1 MELTVR
7 NFRGIEAAS
16 ITLAPVALVC
26 APNGIGKT
34 SIAQA
39 LACALTGNPIPF
51 ADMPKNKAALLL
63 RDGAQRGKA
72 TIAAN
77 DNERTVNWPGASV
90 SGSDDA
96 PKAST
101 IAAGLTSLA
110 TTPARMVPQ
119 LLAQYLPLQPTVA
132 DLHKALKDAGIDD
145 NTIAALWARIE
156 QVGWDEAH
164 RGAKEFGTKAKG
176 KWEQITGEAFGAVKA
191 QGWRSRLLPDD
202 ATVDDLSAKV
212 KAAQSE
218 YEKAVGDAAMG
229 DAERQQLEQQA
240 KEKDAHVGV
249 IGEMEALLQEKAGQ
263 LAKAREAL
271 NALPAPGTAQ
281 RAPLICPHCEGKVE
295 YSGAQLIA
303 FVQQIAPEENRRRQD
318 AISNARALVNDLD
331 SEHRGIMGR
340 IAGLQQK
347 VQQADRAAAL
357 LAEYDGKGTS
367 AAAIERARHEL
378 EAAQDVVAAWHNTQ
392 EAARCAETIAK
403 NIAIVAALDFG
414 GVRKAVLERALGA
427 FNAELM
433 ALCAAAQW
441 AAVAITDDMTVSY
454 GGRPYA
460 LLSASQQFRAR
471 VILQIAMARIDK
483 SAAVVIDAADILD
496 RAGRNGLFALLRSVG
511 LPALV
516 TSTANAPD
524 EVPRLA
530 AAGIGRSYW
539 IENATTKEL

>member
-7 NFRGIEAAS
+7 NFRGIESAS

-63 RDGAQRGKA
+63 RDGAQRGKV

-77 DNERTVNWPGASV
+77 DNERTVNYPGASI
-90 SGSDDA
+90 SGSEDA
-96 PKAST
+96 PQASP

-110 TTPARMVPQ
+110 TTPVKMVPQ
-119 LLAQYLPLQPTVA
+119 LLAQYLPMQPTVS
-132 DLHKALKDAGIDD
+132 DLHKALHGTVDD
-145 NTIAALWARIE
+145 STVAQLWARIE
-156 QVGWDEAH
+156 QVGWDDAH
-164 RGAKEFGTKAKG
+164 RGAKDFGTKAKG

-191 QGWRSRLLPDD
+191 QGWRSRLLPED
-202 ATVDDLSAKV
+202 ATVDDL
-212 KAAQSE
+212 KAAVA
-218 YEKAVGDAAMG
+218 KAQAAYDKVVGDAALD
-229 DAERQQLEQQA
+229 DAERQQLQQLVDGA
-240 KEKDAHVGV
+240 TLLKS
-249 IGEMEALLQEKAGQ
+249 EAQVAAEDMQAKAGQ
-263 LAKAREAL
+263 IDAARDALQALPQPGAMRRALTCVHCQGQLELQGQQLVAFVQTVDPTENQRRQEAIDKARALLTKLQDEHRAMAGRQHQREADL
-271 NALPAPGTAQ
+271 QQAQ
-281 RAPLICPHCEGKVE
+281 RAAARL
-295 YSGAQLIA
+295 AA
-303 FVQQIAPEENRRRQD
+303 FE
-318 AISNARALVNDLD
+318 
-331 SEHRGIMGR
+331 
-340 IAGLQQK
+340 
-347 VQQADRAAAL
+347 
-357 LAEYDGKGTS
+357 GKGTS
-367 AAAIERARHEL
+367 TAAIEQARYEL

-392 EAARCAETIAK
+392 EAARCADTIAK
-403 NIAIVAALDFG
+403 NIAICAALDFG

-433 ALCAAAQW
+433 HLCALAMW
-441 AAVAITDDMTVSY
+441 DAVSIGEDMTVSY

-471 VILQIAMARIDK
+471 VILQVAMARIDK

-511 LPALV
+511 IPALV

-539 IENATTKEL
+539 IDNGNTTEL

>member
-51 ADMPKNKAALLL
+51 PDMPKNKAALLL

-110 TTPARMVPQ
+110 TTPAKMVPQ

-176 KWEQITGEAFGAVKA
+176 KWEQITGDAFGAVKA

-202 ATVDDLSAKV
+202 AIIDDLQAAV
-212 KAAQSE
+212 TKAQAS
-218 YEKAVGDAAMG
+218 YDKAVGDSALD
-229 DAERQQLEQQA
+229 DAEREQLQQTVDGATLLKSEMEVAAQDLQA
-240 KEKDAHVGV
+240 KADQIE
-249 IGEMEALLQEKAGQ
+249 Q
-263 LAKAREAL
+263 AREAL
-271 NALPAPGTAQ
+271 RALPQPGAMR
-281 RAPLICPHCEGKVE
+281 RALTCVHCQG
-295 YSGAQLIA
+295 QLELQGQQLVA
-303 FVQQIAPEENRRRQD
+303 FVQTVDPAENQKRQE
-318 AISNARALVNDLD
+318 AIDKARALLNQLETEARTMT
-331 SEHRGIMGR
+331 SRQHQRENEM
-340 IAGLQQK
+340 
-347 VQQADRAAAL
+347 QQAKRAAER
-357 LAEYDGKGTS
+357 LAVFNGKGTS
-367 AAAIERARHEL
+367 AAAIEQARHEL

-392 EAARCAETIAK
+392 EASRCAETIAK

-427 FNAELM
+427 FNSELM